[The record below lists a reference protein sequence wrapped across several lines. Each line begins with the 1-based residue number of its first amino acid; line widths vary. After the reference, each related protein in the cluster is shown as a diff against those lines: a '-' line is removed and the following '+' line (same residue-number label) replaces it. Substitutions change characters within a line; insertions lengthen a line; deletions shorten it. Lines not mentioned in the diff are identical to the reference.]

1 MKKTKKK
8 SANSR
13 QRFTNTTEAI
23 FADAI
28 DKIKAEAK
36 EVIAREKARAD
47 EAKQLAVK
55 AKAQAEEAIAEAEAE
70 VEEKEKSCEATIARL
85 KAESKE
91 MQIDHSQQVT
101 KIKAEYK
108 EHIKKL
114 KAGTE
119 ESLAQI
125 KTEVEK
131 TIALQEA
138 GIVKAEKRVAQT
150 KVEAEEAIAEIKF
163 EARQKEKAYDHQIAK
178 VIIERQEAIAQIR
191 GEHEELI
198 AKIMAEAA
206 EEQKAHEQQVA
217 KLRAEVELACGTVS
231 QAIRKMVDSPAVL
244 PGQQSLTVLDLC
256 AKDIMQKDVVWA
268 RADDTIE
275 ETLATMQ
282 RYTTDYV
289 IVGDSGVLTGII
301 SRSDLSA
308 SLSPYLRPAFDKW
321 RRPLDDATLQ
331 IKLKWIMSR
340 PVHIISPEM
349 SLAAVIRNMCR
360 CRVRCLPVVN
370 QQGKVLGVTAEVDIF
385 KALLKVKST
394 AATFDSDKT
403 LPETVQE
410 SALSLPNQAL
420 SWQGNESFAPAISV
434 I

>member
-8 SANSR
+8 SSNSR
-13 QRFTNTTEAI
+13 RRFANTTEAI

-28 DKIKAEAK
+28 ASVKAEAK
-36 EVIAREKARAD
+36 EAIANQKARAD

-55 AKAQAEEAIAEAEAE
+55 VKDQAEEAIAEAKAKA
-70 VEEKEKSCEATIARL
+70 EEKEKNCEATVARL
-85 KAESKE
+85 KAEYKE
-91 MQIDHSQQVT
+91 MQMEHSRQVA
-101 KIKAEYK
+101 KLKVEHK

-114 KAGTE
+114 KSGTE

-131 TIALQEA
+131 VIVKQEA
-138 GIVKAEKRVAQT
+138 SIVKAEKQAAQT
-150 KVEAEEAIAEIKF
+150 KAQAEEAIADIKS
-163 EARQKEKAYDHQIAK
+163 EACQKEKAYDQQIAK
-178 VIIERQEAIAQIR
+178 AIMERRQAIADIR
-191 GEHEELI
+191 AENEELI
-198 AKIMAEAA
+198 AKIMAETA

-217 KLRAEVELACGTVS
+217 KLRAEVELASGAVS
-231 QAIRKMVDSPAVL
+231 EAIRKMVDSPAVL

-256 AKDIMQKDVVWA
+256 AKDIMQTDVVWA
-268 RADDTIE
+268 SPDDTIE
-275 ETLATMQ
+275 QTLAIMQ

-289 IVGDSGVLTGII
+289 IVGNGSVLTGIV

-331 IKLKWIMSR
+331 IKLSLIMSR
-340 PVHIISPEM
+340 PVHTISPEM

-360 CRVRCLPVVN
+360 CRVRCLPVVD
-370 QQGKVLGVTAEVDIF
+370 QQGKVHGVVAEVNIF
-385 KALLKVKST
+385 KALLKAKST

-410 SALSLPNQAL
+410 SALSLPNQARP
-420 SWQGNESFAPAISV
+420 WQGNESFAPAIS
-434 I
+434 IT